1 MNRGNE
7 LSREL
12 SSPNTR
18 ILTKHNVMTCSSF
31 LSLDGN
37 ARTLLVDCLCSNF
50 SVLNASI
57 ATLLNASKHGNS
69 NSEVHESLRAHKNA
83 LKLYVFFL
91 EWIFGQSETEYKTMS
106 AATSSTGRSKAKT
119 TKSVAGWDWDFHR
132 EKIVR
137 PIGAAVDL
145 DLKLLF
151 MPTYKPDE
159 DLLQLFC
166 RLTFTALSS
175 TQAIKSRELK
185 QHLCSLVGAT
195 ALKYGQLEGMSNG
208 LVDLLNKHEHVP
220 VIISEIVAD
229 ASRRY
234 DDSRLAE
241 TVLRT
246 VGNVDPA
253 EYKAQQQADAAGVR
267 NVATFIGDLAGRLP
281 HVLANCMASLM
292 PHLGGEAYALRSALV
307 TAMGRLIS
315 GAFSDVAGAP
325 SSSMQQAK
333 LKSKQAL
340 LDALVERARDVSSY
354 TRSRVLQT
362 WAQLAEER
370 AIPLSHWL
378 LVTEL
383 GIGRLEDKSA
393 NVRKAALQLVESLLQ
408 FNPFSPELSVDTFKP
423 SLDEYSGKLEAV
435 ATKEQLDECLPD
447 DDGDAFK
454 AIEAQEKA
462 AEKQKVDQQNA
473 EDSANQAVREAG
485 LEGGIESL
493 RVLVASLSAAVKF
506 SELLS
511 GSIPYLEQLLAS
523 PTASDSTEAMAL
535 IILMKQFNV
544 DNSES
549 AVLKILPLIFSRD
562 AAIKDAVL
570 ASTCVLWLS
579 SDPKTSAQQLSLLP
593 MCTTL
598 GELTS
603 LEEIV
608 CELVQRKQFS
618 TEIVRSLWG
627 IVSSGNDASPLEQRG
642 ALLVLSMAAKSDKK
656 VLAGKLDVLLRVGF
670 SEAARQDP
678 VLTKATCTLLH
689 ALAPHPG
696 ASHVHCPLKP
706 DHAAFSHL
714 AQLMSASPLPEAGW
728 YAAVEEAVATIYAL
742 HPHPETLLEAVLQGM
757 AARSFTGSQDGH
769 TDVYSLSRFLF
780 VLGQTAIQQLV
791 YIEGLTKAVRN
802 SRTALE
808 QSGHCDQGDIKDNEE
823 DIGAQIGLGGTVAQD
838 MELDALK
845 EKLEAQMV
853 SSECLLGKYASS
865 AEWVC
870 LQLSREA
877 TARPLWTSSSS
888 LRSSAVLA
896 LSKLMIIHQSC
907 CERNLQ
913 LLFTIMQRSEWID
926 VKCNVVIAL
935 GDLAFKYPN
944 LMEPWTHHM
953 YVPLKDPHVTVRK
966 HALMVLTHL
975 ILNDMMK
982 VKGYISD
989 IAECLEDDDQ
999 RIVAL
1004 TQLFFHELAQRG
1016 HSPIYNLLPDILSR
1030 LSASTTLSQASF
1042 QRIMKYLLGF
1052 INKDKQVESIVDKL
1066 CTRFSCCEDTR
1077 RARDLAFCLSQLN
1090 INEKGLKTLSESVKS
1105 YTPWL
1110 GDEEVWAKFL
1120 VALQKSKK
1128 WTKPEV
1134 RANIEEFEERLM
1146 AIHSEQRGY
1155 RRTEDVAAAS
1165 SSPSESD
1172 QGGRTEGVENRQPEA
1187 VTGADMTLSTRDG
1200 CASQSPDQM
1209 ANTKLKI
1216 EKQVENTKSTAQARH
1231 PLQEQSQI
1239 E

>member
-1 MNRGNE
+1 M
-7 LSREL
+7 
-12 SSPNTR
+12 
-18 ILTKHNVMTCSSF
+18 
-31 LSLDGN
+31 
-37 ARTLLVDCLCSNF
+37 DCLCSNF
-50 SVLNASI
+50 SVLTASI
-57 ATLLNASKHGNS
+57 ATLLTASMNANLNS
-69 NSEVHESLRAHKNA
+69 DLHNSLHAHKNA

-91 EWIFGQSETEYKTMS
+91 EWIFCDAEKE
-106 AATSSTGRSKAKT
+106 SKALCT
-119 TKSVAGWDWDFHR
+119 ASGSSGRTKGKNTKALAGWDWDFHR
-132 EKIVR
+132 EKVVR
-137 PIGAAVDL
+137 PIAAAVDL
-145 DLKLLF
+145 DLKVLF
-151 MPTYKPDE
+151 IPNYKPDE

-166 RLTFTALSS
+166 RLTFTALGSV
-175 TQAIKSRELK
+175 QATKSRELK
-185 QHLCSLVGAT
+185 QHLCSLIGAT

-208 LVDLLNKHEHVP
+208 LVDLLNKHDHVP
-220 VIISEIVAD
+220 VVISELVAD

-241 TVLRT
+241 TVLRS

-267 NVATFIGDLAGRLP
+267 NVAAFVGDIAGRLP
-281 HVLANCMASLM
+281 HVVANCMASLM

-315 GAFSDVAGAP
+315 GAFSDVAGAA
-325 SSSMQQAK
+325 STSVQQAK

-378 LVTEL
+378 LVTEV

-393 NVRKAALQLVESLLQ
+393 NVRKAALQLLESLLQ

-435 ATKEQLDECLPD
+435 APKEEMDVCLPED
-447 DDGDAFK
+447 DNDAIK
-454 AIEAQEKA
+454 VIEAQEKA
-462 AEKQKVDQQNA
+462 AEKGREERQNA
-473 EDSANQAVREAG
+473 KDSANQAVRDAG

-511 GSIPYLEQLLAS
+511 GAIPYLEQLLAS
-523 PTASDSTEAMAL
+523 STASDSTESMAL

-562 AAIKDAVL
+562 PAVKDAVV

-579 SDPKTSAQQLSLLP
+579 ADARTSAQQLSLLP

-603 LEEIV
+603 LEEIIS
-608 CELVQRKQFS
+608 ELVRRKQFGAD
-618 TEIVRSLWG
+618 IIRSLWA
-627 IVSSGNDASPLEQRG
+627 IASSESGASPLEQRG
-642 ALLVLSMAAKSDKK
+642 ALLVLSMSAKSEKK
-656 VLAGKLDVLLRVGF
+656 VLTGKLEVLLHVGF
-670 SEAARQDP
+670 SEAAKEDP
-678 VLTKATCTLLH
+678 VLTKASCSLLR
-689 ALAPHPG
+689 ALAPKAG
-696 ASHVHCPLKP
+696 ASHVHFPLKS

-714 AQLMSASPLPEAGW
+714 AQLLTASPLPEAGW
-728 YAAVEEAVATIYAL
+728 YAVAEEAIATIYAL
-742 HPHPETLLEAVLQGM
+742 HPHPETLVEAVLQGM
-757 AARSFTGSQDGH
+757 AAYSCVETKDGYA
-769 TDVYSLSRFLF
+769 DASSLSRLLF
-780 VLGQTAIQQLV
+780 VLGQSSIQQLV
-791 YIEGLTKAVRN
+791 YVEGLTKAVR
-802 SRTALE
+802 SSCMAQE
-808 QSGHCDQGDIKDNEE
+808 QNGQCETVDRKDDDEE
-823 DIGAQIGLGGTVAQD
+823 DIGAQIGLGGNVAQD

-845 EKLEAQMV
+845 EKLELQMI
-853 SSECLLGKYASS
+853 SGENLLGKYASI

-870 LQLSREA
+870 LQLSREVA
-877 TARPLWTSSSS
+877 SRPQWTSSSS

-896 LSKLMIIHQSC
+896 LSKLMIIHQSF
-907 CERNLQ
+907 CEKNLQ
-913 LLFTIMQRSEWID
+913 LLFTIMQRTEWID
-926 VKCNVVIAL
+926 VKCNVVVAL
-935 GDLAFKYPN
+935 GDLAFRYPN
-944 LMEPWTHHM
+944 LLEPWTHHM

-999 RIVAL
+999 RIIAL
-1004 TQLFFHELAQRG
+1004 TKLFFHELAQRG

-1030 LSASTTLSQASF
+1030 LSASTALSQASF
-1042 QRIMKYLLGF
+1042 QKIMKYLLGF
-1052 INKDKQVESIVDKL
+1052 ITKDKQVESIIEKL

-1077 RARDLAFCLSQLN
+1077 RARDLAFCLSQLS
-1090 INEKGLKTLSESVKS
+1090 ISEKGLKILSEAVKS

-1110 GDEEVWAKFL
+1110 GDEEVWSKFQ
-1120 VALQKSKK
+1120 VAFQKGKK

-1134 RANIEEFEERLM
+1134 RASIEEFEERL
-1146 AIHSEQRGY
+1146 ATIHVEQQGYKKTEDAATSTSSGSKGDRGRAASEQ
-1155 RRTEDVAAAS
+1155 
-1165 SSPSESD
+1165 
-1172 QGGRTEGVENRQPEA
+1172 ENRQPGVA
-1187 VTGADMTLSTRDG
+1187 NGARSTP
-1200 CASQSPDQM
+1200 SPQDKSTPHSPNWQGYSSS
-1209 ANTKLKI
+1209 NT
-1216 EKQVENTKSTAQARH
+1216 EKQIESTSSDARARF
-1231 PLQEQSQI
+1231 PLQEQSQFP
-1239 E
+1239 

>member
-1 MNRGNE
+1 MK
-7 LSREL
+7 
-12 SSPNTR
+12 TH
-18 ILTKHNVMTCSSF
+18 ILTQIDVNIRSSF
-31 LSLDGN
+31 LSLDGS

-50 SVLNASI
+50 SVLTASI
-57 ATLLNASKHGNS
+57 ATLLTASKNANLNS
-69 NSEVHESLRAHKNA
+69 DLHDSLHAYKNA

-91 EWIFGQSETEYKTMS
+91 EWIFCDAEKE
-106 AATSSTGRSKAKT
+106 SKALCTASGSSGRTKGKNTKT
-119 TKSVAGWDWDFHR
+119 VAGWDWDFHR
-132 EKIVR
+132 EKVVR
-137 PIGAAVDL
+137 PIAAAVDL

-151 MPTYKPDE
+151 IPNYKPDE

-166 RLTFTALSS
+166 RLTFTVLGSV
-175 TQAIKSRELK
+175 QAIKSKELK

-220 VIISEIVAD
+220 VVISEVVAD

-241 TVLRT
+241 LVLRS

-267 NVATFIGDLAGRLP
+267 NVAAFIGDIAGRLP
-281 HVLANCMASLM
+281 HVVANCMASLM

-315 GAFSDVAGAP
+315 GAFSDVAGAT
-325 SSSMQQAK
+325 STSVQQAK

-383 GIGRLEDKSA
+383 GSGRLEDKSA
-393 NVRKAALQLVESLLQ
+393 NVRKAALQLLESLLQ

-423 SLDEYSGKLEAV
+423 SLDEYSGKLEAI
-435 ATKEQLDECLPD
+435 APKEEMDVCLPED
-447 DDGDAFK
+447 DNDAIK
-454 AIEAQEKA
+454 VIEAQEKA
-462 AEKQKVDQQNA
+462 AEIEREEQQNA
-473 EDSANQAVREAG
+473 KDSANQAVRDAG

-511 GSIPYLEQLLAS
+511 GAIPYLEQLLAS
-523 PTASDSTEAMAL
+523 STASDSTESMAL

-562 AAIKDAVL
+562 PAIKDAVV
-570 ASTCVLWLS
+570 ASTSVLWLS
-579 SDPKTSAQQLSLLP
+579 ADARTSAQQLSLLP

-603 LEEIV
+603 LEEII
-608 CELVQRKQFS
+608 CELVRRKQFGAD
-618 TEIVRSLWG
+618 IIRSLWA
-627 IVSSGNDASPLEQRG
+627 IASSENDASPLERRG
-642 ALLVLSMAAKSDKK
+642 ALLILSMSAKSEKK
-656 VLAGKLDVLLRVGF
+656 VLAGKLDVLLHVGF
-670 SEAARQDP
+670 SEAAKEDP
-678 VLTKATCTLLH
+678 VITKASCSLLR
-689 ALAPHPG
+689 ALAPTAG
-696 ASHVHCPLKP
+696 ASHVHFPLKA

-714 AQLMSASPLPEAGW
+714 AQLLTASPLPEAGW
-728 YAAVEEAVATIYAL
+728 YAVAEEAIATIYAL
-742 HPHPETLLEAVLQGM
+742 HPHPETLVEAVLQGM
-757 AARSFTGSQDGH
+757 AAYSFVETEDGH
-769 TDVYSLSRFLF
+769 ADASSLSRLLF
-780 VLGQTAIQQLV
+780 VLGQSSIQHLV
-791 YIEGLTKAVRN
+791 YIEGLTKAVR
-802 SRTALE
+802 SSCMARE
-808 QSGHCDQGDIKDNEE
+808 QNGQCDIGNPTDDGEEE
-823 DIGAQIGLGGTVAQD
+823 DIGAQIGLGGNVAQD

-853 SSECLLGKYASS
+853 SGENLLGKYASI

-877 TARPLWTSSSS
+877 PSRPQWTSSAS

-896 LSKLMIIHQSC
+896 LSKLMIIHQSF
-907 CERNLQ
+907 CEKNLQ
-913 LLFTIMQRSEWID
+913 LLFTIMQRTEWID
-926 VKCNVVIAL
+926 VKCNVVVAL
-935 GDLAFKYPN
+935 GDLAFRYPN
-944 LMEPWTHHM
+944 LLEPWTHHM
-953 YVPLKDPHVTVRK
+953 YVPLKDSHVTVRK

-1004 TQLFFHELAQRG
+1004 TKLFFHELAQRG

-1030 LSASTTLSQASF
+1030 LSASTSMSQASF
-1042 QRIMKYLLGF
+1042 QKIMKYLLGF
-1052 INKDKQVESIVDKL
+1052 ITKDKQVESIVEKL

-1077 RARDLAFCLSQLN
+1077 RARDLAFCLSQLS
-1090 INEKGLKTLSESVKS
+1090 ISEKGLKILSEAVKS

-1110 GDEEVWAKFL
+1110 GDEEVWSKFQ
-1120 VALQKSKK
+1120 VAIQKAKK

-1134 RANIEEFEERLM
+1134 RASIEEFEERLA
-1146 AIHSEQRGY
+1146 AIHVEQHGY
-1155 RRTEDVAAAS
+1155 KKTEDAAAS
-1165 SSPSESD
+1165 TSSGSRGEQGHSASE
-1172 QGGRTEGVENRQPEA
+1172 VENRQP
-1187 VTGADMTLSTRDG
+1187 VVGNGAESTPFPLDECVPHTPG
-1200 CASQSPDQM
+1200 CQAYSSS
-1209 ANTKLKI
+1209 NT
-1216 EKQVENTKSTAQARH
+1216 EKQIESTTSDARARF
-1231 PLQEQSQI
+1231 PLQEQSQFA
-1239 E
+1239 